1 MTAKN
6 IIKYRWL
13 ISLSFIIYHLA
24 FSECAVAQV
33 KDRSGVKDVN
43 QVVDNTPDSIAKA
56 MTARPVPG
64 SSRKGN
70 NPVLFLI
77 GNSTL
82 RTGTLGNG
90 NNGQWGWGYYAH
102 EYFDP
107 TKITVENQALG
118 GMSSRTF
125 YNKLWTPIKEAI
137 RPGDWVIISIGHN
150 DNGPYDEGRARASI
164 PGVGDDTLQ
173 VTIKETGEK
182 ETVYTYGGYMRKY
195 INDVRAQGGHPILM
209 SLTPRNAYDDKG
221 KIVRKPHT
229 QWLIQVAAEEGVPFV
244 DLNEISGQ
252 KLDTYGKWKTDY
264 HFFLDKIHTSRFGAM
279 MNARSAAEGLMASHN
294 PVLNPLKAMMRNV
307 QLPVYNRSDSKP
319 VVFITGDSTVKNSD
333 KDPDGMWGWGAV
345 ANTIF
350 DETKIDIVNAAMA
363 GRSCRSYLN
372 EGRWERVYNSLKPGD
387 FVLIQFGHNDISP
400 IDKPKYRG
408 AIATAKDTCHVY
420 RMQAAKEDLSKQNVI
435 DQKLKANTQ
444 VGSYEVVYSFGWYLK
459 KFIQDVREKGAT
471 PILVS
476 LTPRNEW
483 PNGKIERR
491 NDTYGK
497 WYREVVE
504 ETGVEFVDLHNI
516 TADFLDKKCGKKE
529 KAMKYF
535 NHDHTHTSLLGAK
548 TNAQSI
554 AKGLRDNKSP
564 LAKYLRASR

>member
-1 MTAKN
+1 MSCLLAACTINATAQIN
-6 IIKYRWL
+6 
-13 ISLSFIIYHLA
+13 
-24 FSECAVAQV
+24 
-33 KDRSGVKDVN
+33 RSGVADVN
-43 QVVDNTPDSIAKA
+43 GVVDNTPDSIAKA

-64 SSRKGN
+64 SSRRGN

-77 GNSTL
+77 GNSTM
-82 RTGTLGNG
+82 RTGTMGNG

-125 YNKLWTPIKEAI
+125 YNKLWEPIRKAI

-150 DNGPYDEGRARASI
+150 DNGPYDSGRARASI
-164 PGVGDDTLQ
+164 PGAGYDTLN
-173 VTIKETGEK
+173 VTIKETGEQ

-195 INDVRAQGGHPILM
+195 INDVREQGGNPILM
-209 SLTPRNAYDDKG
+209 SLTPRNAYDDNG

-229 QWLIQVAAEEGVPFV
+229 QWLMQVAAEEGVPFV

-252 KLDTYGKWKTDY
+252 KLDSYGKWKTDY

-294 PVLNPLKAMMRNV
+294 PALAPLKAMMRNV
-307 QLPVYNRSDSKP
+307 LPPTYNLTRTEGKP
-319 VVFITGDSTVKNSD
+319 VVFITGDSTVKNND

-345 ANTIF
+345 ANTVF

-363 GRSCRSYLN
+363 GRSCRSYMN
-372 EGRWERVYNSLKPGD
+372 EGRWDRVYNSLKPGD

-420 RMQAAKEDLSKQNVI
+420 QMKAAKEDLSKQNVI
-435 DQKLKANTQ
+435 DQKLKSNTQ

-483 PNGKIERR
+483 PGGKIERR

-497 WYREVVE
+497 WYREVAE
-504 ETGVEFVDLHNI
+504 ETGCEFVDLHNI

-548 TNAQSI
+548 TNAQSV
-554 AKGLRDNKSP
+554 AQGLRQNNSP
-564 LAKYLRASR
+564 LAKYLRGKKK

>member
-1 MTAKN
+1 MNRILFLLLT
-6 IIKYRWL
+6 
-13 ISLSFIIYHLA
+13 SVVLSA
-24 FSECAVAQV
+24 QAQV
-33 KDRSGVKDVN
+33 AEAPKDVN
-43 QVVDNTPDSIAKA
+43 GVVDNTPDSIAKA
-56 MTARPVPG
+56 LTARPVPG
-64 SSRKGN
+64 SSRVGN

-77 GNSTL
+77 GNSTM

-125 YNKLWTPIKEAI
+125 YNKLWQPIKQAI

-164 PGVGDDTLQ
+164 PGVGDETLD
-173 VTIKETGEK
+173 VVIKETGEH

-195 INDVRAQGGHPILM
+195 INDVRAQGGYPILM
-209 SLTPRNAYDDKG
+209 SLTPRNAYDEKG
-221 KIVRKPHT
+221 KIIRKPHT
-229 QWLIQVAAEEGVPFV
+229 QWQMQVAAEEGVPFI
-244 DLNEISGQ
+244 DLNEISAQ
-252 KLDTYGKWKTDY
+252 KLDKYGSWKTDY

-294 PVLNPLKAMMRNV
+294 PALNPLKAMMRNV
-307 QLPVYNRSDSKP
+307 ELPVYDITRTDGKP
-319 VVFITGDSTVKNSD
+319 VVFITGDSTVKNKD
-333 KDPDGMWGWGAV
+333 KDEDDMWGWGSV
-345 ANTIF
+345 ANTVF
-350 DETKIDIVNAAMA
+350 DEIKIDIVNAAMA

-372 EGRWERVYNSLKPGD
+372 EGRWEKVYNSLKPGD

-408 AIATAKDTCHVY
+408 AIATADDTCHVY
-420 RMQAAKEDLSKQNVI
+420 RMQAAKEDLTKQNVI
-435 DQKLKANTQ
+435 DKKLKSNTQ
-444 VGSYEVVYSFGWYLK
+444 VGSYEVVFSFGWYLK

-483 PNGKIERR
+483 PEGKMERR
-491 NDTYGK
+491 NDSYGV
-497 WYREVVE
+497 WYRQVVKD
-504 ETGVEFVDLHNI
+504 TGVEFVDLHNLA
-516 TADFLDKKCGKKE
+516 ADFYDKKCGSKE
-529 KAMKYF
+529 KAKKYF
-535 NHDHTHTSLLGAK
+535 KKDHTHTSLLGAK
-548 TNAQSI
+548 TNAKCVAQ
-554 AKGLRDNKSP
+554 GLKANNSP
-564 LAKYLRASR
+564 LAKYLKSKIK

>member
-77 GNSTL
+77 GNSTM

>member
-1 MTAKN
+1 MKRILFLLLASAV
-6 IIKYRWL
+6 L
-13 ISLSFIIYHLA
+13 IA
-24 FSECAVAQV
+24 QAQV
-33 KDRSGVKDVN
+33 AEAPKDVN
-43 QVVDNTPDSIAKA
+43 GVVDNTPDSIAKA
-56 MTARPVPG
+56 LTARPVPG
-64 SSRKGN
+64 SSRVGN

-77 GNSTL
+77 GNSTM

-125 YNKLWTPIKEAI
+125 YNKLWQPIKQAI

-164 PGVGDDTLQ
+164 PGVGDETLD
-173 VTIKETGEK
+173 VVIKETGEH

-195 INDVRAQGGHPILM
+195 INDVRAQGGYPILM
-209 SLTPRNAYDDKG
+209 SLTPRNAYDDNG
-221 KIVRKPHT
+221 KIIRKPHT
-229 QWLIQVAAEEGVPFV
+229 QWQMQVAAEEGVPFV
-244 DLNEISGQ
+244 DLNEISAQ
-252 KLDTYGKWKTDY
+252 KLDKYGPWKTNY

-294 PVLNPLKAMMRNV
+294 PALNPLKAMMRNV
-307 QLPVYNRSDSKP
+307 ELPVYDVTRTDGKT
-319 VVFITGDSTVKNSD
+319 VVFITGDSTVKNKD
-333 KDPDGMWGWGAV
+333 KDEDDMWGWGAV
-345 ANTIF
+345 ANTVF

-372 EGRWERVYNSLKPGD
+372 EGRWEKVYNSLKPGD

-408 AIATAKDTCHVY
+408 AIATADDTCHVY
-420 RMQAAKEDLSKQNVI
+420 RMQAAKEDLTKQNVI
-435 DQKLKANTQ
+435 DQKLKSNTL
-444 VGSYEVVYSFGWYLK
+444 VGSYEVVFSFGWYLK

-483 PNGKIERR
+483 PEGKIERR
-491 NDTYGK
+491 NDSYGV
-497 WYREVVE
+497 WYRQVVKD
-504 ETGVEFVDLHNI
+504 TGVEFVDLHNLA
-516 TADFLDKKCGKKE
+516 ADFYDKKCGSKE
-529 KAMKYF
+529 KANKYF
-535 NHDHTHTSLLGAK
+535 KKDHTHTSLLGAK
-548 TNAQSI
+548 INAKCVAQ
-554 AKGLRDNKSP
+554 GLKANNSP
-564 LAKYLRASR
+564 LAKYLKSKIK